1 MEQQSLEQQQLV
13 IRLWRDPVGVSELIF
28 QTWQV
33 LCQNRVVE
41 IKVQYFLEKNMWPCA
56 RGTRSELV
64 CPCYDSVARYY
75 ISLLPG
81 FGNPNINKEIL
92 SLGAQIHLP
101 EPFVLYIYDV
111 SLDVWDVCQNLRK

>member
-41 IKVQYFLEKNMWPCA
+41 IKVQYFLEKKN
-56 RGTRSELV
+56 SH
-64 CPCYDSVARYY
+64 YVAMCEGYQKWTG
-75 ISLLPG
+75 LP
-81 FGNPNINKEIL
+81 
-92 SLGAQIHLP
+92 LP
-101 EPFVLYIYDV
+101 
-111 SLDVWDVCQNLRK
+111 